1 MTAASRGPERA
12 MFICCGEPPD
22 MFDRGTGTL
31 ALVIERGG
39 RGSHVVK
46 YRLPALIIGWRS
58 DGIDCS

>member
-1 MTAASRGPERA
+1 
-12 MFICCGEPPD
+12 
-22 MFDRGTGTL
+22 MFDRGTRTL